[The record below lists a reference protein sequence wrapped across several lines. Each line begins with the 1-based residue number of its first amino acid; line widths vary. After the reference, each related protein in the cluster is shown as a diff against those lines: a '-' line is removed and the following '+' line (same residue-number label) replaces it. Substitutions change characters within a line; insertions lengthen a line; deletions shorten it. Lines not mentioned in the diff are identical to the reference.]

1 MVVASVVRTLA
12 VLVWQV
18 AGPGACCVNSEH
30 WTRPEPDNQQLAG
43 LVIHYIIALPM
54 LSCWATL
61 LKLNSDQIFHH
72 FCSGLSGDN
81 ERGLDTIV

>member
-1 MVVASVVRTLA
+1 MVVDSVVRTLS
-12 VLVWQV
+12 VLVAGCRTRLRV
-18 AGPGACCVNSEH
+18 AWTLA

-43 LVIHYIIALPM
+43 LRIHYIIALPM

-72 FCSGLSGDN
+72 FSSGLSGDN

>member
-1 MVVASVVRTLA
+1 MVVDSVVRTLA
-12 VLVWQV
+12 VLVA
-18 AGPGACCVNSEH
+18 AGCRTRRVLRGH
-30 WTRPEPDNQQLAG
+30 WTRPEPDSQQLAG
-43 LVIHYIIALPM
+43 LIIHYIIALLM
-54 LSCWATL
+54 VSCWATL